1 MITAREQLYY
11 EAVEQG
17 MEIPPLEKHPSYTQL
32 YLYSAVTR
40 NPHRIHYDQVFARS
54 EDHPDVLV
62 HGPLEGAFLA
72 QLLTDWIGGDGF
84 LKQFFYSNRGRAVP
98 GDVLTCKGKVTEK
111 YERDGQH
118 CVACEIWMENQ
129 RGDAIVRGSA
139 VVALPSR
146 NQEG

>member
-1 MITAREQLYY
+1 MAKEHLYY
-11 EAVEQG
+11 EMVEPG
-17 MEIPPLEKHPSYTQL
+17 MAIPPLEKCASYTQL

-40 NPHRIHYDQVFARS
+40 NPHRIHYDQAFARS

-129 RGDAIVRGSA
+129 RGEAIVRGSA
-139 VVALPSR
+139 VVMLPSR
-146 NQEG
+146 